1 MLLFLIV
8 GISLASN
15 LEFKKF
21 VTQYKKKY
29 SSSEELARRK
39 MIYTN
44 NYNEI
49 LINNKKYLEGK
60 VSSKMEVTDDS
71 DLTFEEW
78 KLKV

>member
-1 MLLFLIV
+1 M
-8 GISLASN
+8 
-15 LEFKKF
+15 
-21 VTQYKKKY
+21 TQYKKKY

>member
-21 VTQYKKKY
+21 VTQYKKRY
-29 SSSEELARRK
+29 ASSEDLARRK
-39 MIYTN
+39 MIYIN